1 MSSAPNA
8 TPESKDELRIAL
20 LARRRALPEELR
32 GKAAGEATDIFLDAI
47 RPPAAAPISA
57 YWPIRGE
64 MDPRPLMASLTER
77 GHPLLLPVVA
87 GEGQPLTFR
96 IWREGEDLNL
106 GPLGT
111 REPSADAPEET
122 PGIVIVPLLA
132 FDEAGYRLGYG
143 KGFFDATLAELRHR
157 TPSVIAVGFA
167 YEAQCA
173 ERLPRD
179 AWDEPLDWIVTERKA
194 RHIQ

>member
-1 MSSAPNA
+1 MSLAPNA

-32 GKAAGEATDIFLDAI
+32 CKAAGEATDIFLEAI
-47 RPPAAAPISA
+47 RLDAGTPISA

-64 MDPRPLMASLTER
+64 MDPRPLMASLTEC

-96 IWREGEDLNL
+96 IWREGEDLNA

-143 KGFFDATLAELRHR
+143 KGFFDATLAELRRR

-167 YEAQCA
+167 YEAQRA

-179 AWDEPLDWIVTERKA
+179 AWDQPLDWIVTERKA